1 MNESVPSSLDPISV
15 LPWND
20 PLVEAIG
27 HDPRSVYVEHFW
39 LGILGPSTTWL
50 LRRLAAGFDAYPDGF
65 VLDLEETARALGLA
79 ANGGR
84 HSPFA
89 RALQRSVQFGM
100 AQPHTGGLLVRRK
113 LPPLSQRH
121 VARLPEAVQ
130 HAHRVWIDDAASDA
144 AGDHEHARART
155 LARAMLQ
162 FGDDVQRAERQLHL
176 VGVPPRVASEALRW
190 AQDEPMGA

>member
-1 MNESVPSSLDPISV
+1 MPAPLPLPLDPISV

-27 HDPRSVYVEHFW
+27 HDPRSTYVENFW

-50 LRRLAAGFDAYPDGF
+50 LRRLAAGFELYPDGF
-65 VLDLEETARALGLA
+65 ELDLDETAKALGLA
-79 ANGGR
+79 AAGGR

-113 LPPLSQRH
+113 LPPLSRRH
-121 VARLPEAVQ
+121 IARLPEPVQ
-130 HAHRVWIDDAASDA
+130 LAHEAWLEHEASDA
-144 AGDHEHARART
+144 VVAYEYTRARS
-155 LARAMLQ
+155 LARTMLQ
-162 FGDDVQRAERQLHL
+162 VGDDAERTERQLHM
-176 VGVPPRVASEALRW
+176 VGVPPRIAMEALRW
-190 AQDEPMGA
+190 AQAEPMGA

>member
-1 MNESVPSSLDPISV
+1 MPASLPSSLDPVSV

-27 HDPRSVYVEHFW
+27 HDPRSSYVENFW

-50 LRRLAAGFDAYPDGF
+50 LRRLAAGFELYPDGF
-65 VLDLEETARALGLA
+65 QLDLEETAKALGLA
-79 ANGGR
+79 AAGGR

-113 LPPLSQRH
+113 LPPLSRRH
-121 VARLPEAVQ
+121 AARLPEPVQ
-130 HAHRVWIDDAASDA
+130 RAHDAWLESATSDA
-144 AGDHEHARART
+144 AAAHEHNRART

-162 FGDDVQRAERQLHL
+162 LGDDVERTERQLHL
-176 VGVPPRVASEALRW
+176 VGVPPRVAYEALRW
-190 AQDEPMGA
+190 AQTEPMGA